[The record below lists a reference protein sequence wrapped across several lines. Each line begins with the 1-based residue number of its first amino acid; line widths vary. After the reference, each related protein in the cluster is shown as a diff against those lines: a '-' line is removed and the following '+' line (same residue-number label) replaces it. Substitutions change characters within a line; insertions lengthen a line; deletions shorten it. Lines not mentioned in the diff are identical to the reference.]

1 MFFKHLIADDFIRH
15 QLLLSKKISPETIAT
30 LLEHT
35 QDPYHLVEGTFNDN
49 PHYHIETSKHNHL
62 VILGKSFNKIDRPRK
77 YNSIKTW
84 LEEDGFPVLCNVKA
98 LREEYPR
105 LSMLSDRIL
114 CLFVYACMYPD
125 IKRLSGL
132 QFPMNEDTIELFAD
146 GFEEVGIASEWEDGA
161 VILFT
166 KIHYIVDAGRRAQ
179 ESKNAG

>member
-15 QLLLSKKISPETIAT
+15 QLLLSKKISHESISA
-30 LLEHT
+30 LLEQT
-35 QDPYHLVEGTFNDN
+35 QDPFYLVESVLYDN
-49 PHYHIETSKHNHL
+49 PHYHIETAKPNHI

-77 YNSIKTW
+77 YNSVKAW

-114 CLFVYACMYPD
+114 CLFVYACTYPD

-132 QFPMNEDTIELFAD
+132 YFPMNEDVIELFAD
-146 GFEEVGIASEWEDGA
+146 GFEEVGVAVEWEDGV
-161 VILFT
+161 VIPFT
-166 KIHYIVDAGRRAQ
+166 KIHYIVDAGRRLR
-179 ESKNAG
+179 ENKNAG